1 MIGIENGPH
10 ALRCMS
16 EWERKLR
23 SRNIINR
30 QGITIFTLQSLIIS
44 GSFCLCT
51 VLMSCELLMN
61 MSYMHIRKVCLILIS
76 PENESPSHM
85 KVVALCM
92 ESSES
97 HGIYLNLQWLY

>member
-1 MIGIENGPH
+1 MIGIENGLH
-10 ALRCMS
+10 ARQCMS

-23 SRNIINR
+23 SRNIIN
-30 QGITIFTLQSLIIS
+30 QQDITIFTLQSRIIS
-44 GSFCLCT
+44 VSSCLYT
-51 VLMSCELLMN
+51 DQMSCELLMN

-92 ESSES
+92 VSSENR
-97 HGIYLNLQWLY
+97 GIHLNLQWLF